1 MSKAFLPK
9 LKRML
14 NSPHMWDAF
23 VDKLDYDIEQHQRK
37 LEQATE
43 LSEVFK
49 AQGAIAALRQLKY
62 LKDEIVM
69 QDKVSNERGM

>member
-9 LKRML
+9 LKGML
-14 NSPHMWDAF
+14 NSPHIWDAF
-23 VDKLDYDIEQHQRK
+23 MDKLDYDIEQHQRK

-43 LSEVFK
+43 LNEMFK

-62 LKDEIVM
+62 LKDEI
-69 QDKVSNERGM
+69 NHAG

>member
-1 MSKAFLPK
+1 MSKPFLPK
-9 LKRML
+9 LKGMF
-14 NSPHMWDAF
+14 NSPYVWEAF

-43 LSEVFK
+43 LNEVFK

-62 LKDEIVM
+62 LKDEI
-69 QDKVSNERGM
+69 NHAG

>member
-1 MSKAFLPK
+1 MDKSFLPK
-9 LKRML
+9 LKGML
-14 NSPHMWDAF
+14 NSPHIWDGF
-23 VDKLDYDIEQHQRK
+23 VGKLDYDIEQNQRK

-62 LKDEIVM
+62 LKDEINA
-69 QDKVSNERGM
+69 QK